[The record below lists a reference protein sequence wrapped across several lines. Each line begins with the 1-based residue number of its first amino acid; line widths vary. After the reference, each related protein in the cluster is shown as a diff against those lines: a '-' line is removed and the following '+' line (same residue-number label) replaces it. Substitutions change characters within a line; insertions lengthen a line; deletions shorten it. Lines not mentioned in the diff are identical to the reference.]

1 MCVSR
6 QDAAI
11 KSEFNWIEKLV
22 VDTEVEE
29 MPARHQH
36 RLKGGLVVDIQG
48 VLFALEGATS
58 HLMAVSVQSPAG

>member
-6 QDAAI
+6 QDAAF

-22 VDTEVEE
+22 VDTEVVE

-36 RLKGGLVVDIQG
+36 RLKGGLVVCSPSRGPQVTCTVI
-48 VLFALEGATS
+48 FI
-58 HLMAVSVQSPAG
+58 MAVSVESPAG